1 MKNTTWGLAAL
12 GTIVLAAGCSVGHP
26 QTSVSPAPATP
37 SAQNTILPPAP
48 QTAQEASFVAS
59 EAQPPLAWHAADCAA
74 LPIPA
79 QTQGTLTC
87 RKTDQ
92 AFCALFEKNGSVF
105 YCQTLDGTLS
115 HQSNIWG
122 SSLSVKKYDQTGRLL
137 QERYY
142 AYGQLARAANFDY
155 ANNIVLRF
163 WWEEDQIRL
172 DQQDTHGK
180 TLNKFYFRTG
190 KPYVQYPDGND
201 MGERNGTWQE
211 KNGQIFIDGAFLC
224 TLPQRTPAPDSCAVF
239 AGACTAAQ
247 TELL

>member
-12 GTIVLAAGCSVGHP
+12 GAIVLAAGCSVGHP

-37 SAQNTILPPAP
+37 SAQNTVLPPAP
-48 QTAQEASFVAS
+48 QTAQEASFVAP
-59 EAQPPLAWHAADCAA
+59 ETQPPLAWHAADCAA

-122 SSLSVKKYDQTGRLL
+122 SSLTVKKYDQTGRLL
-137 QERYY
+137 HERYY
-142 AYGQLARAANFDY
+142 AYGRLARAANFD
-155 ANNIVLRF
+155 
-163 WWEEDQIRL
+163 
-172 DQQDTHGK
+172 
-180 TLNKFYFRTG
+180 
-190 KPYVQYPDGND
+190 
-201 MGERNGTWQE
+201 
-211 KNGQIFIDGAFLC
+211 
-224 TLPQRTPAPDSCAVF
+224 
-239 AGACTAAQ
+239 
-247 TELL
+247 